1 MGLSSSKHNA
11 AGQSPP
17 SSSSYSS
24 ASSGAAVRRSRSGR
38 SRLLKSSC
46 LRSHGDDCDEP
57 QVVLLVKSLWL
68 RFFFFLYGSD
78 FCVHL
83 KMVEC
88 GVHVI

>member
-17 SSSSYSS
+17 PSSSSS

-38 SRLLKSSC
+38 SRVLKSSC
-46 LRSHGDDCDEP
+46 LRSHGDDFDEP

-68 RFFFFLYGSD
+68 LSFFVDLLVCMDPIS
-78 FCVHL
+78 VW
-83 KMVEC
+83 
-88 GVHVI
+88 I